1 MKALEARL
9 ERTRKLWIV
18 YGDMTETEFRA
29 EREVIEKEIAR
40 VRALPEV
47 ATLRQ
52 CSHRITDVVAAWH
65 DANPDQQ
72 ARLAASILSQLHV
85 KDGKINAIRPRPAWI
100 PYFEELLAFR

>member
-1 MKALEARL
+1 
-9 ERTRKLWIV
+9 
-18 YGDMTETEFRA
+18 MTETEFRA

-40 VRALPEV
+40 VRALPGV

-72 ARLAASILSQLHV
+72 ARLATVLTA
-85 KDGKINAIRPRPAWI
+85 
-100 PYFEELLAFR
+100 